1 MDIKLTDEEILDA
14 LEPDLTRAEDI
25 QDELASNREDYERA
39 FRGDAYGNERDGWSQ
54 SIARIIWV
62 NHQSNLCSLL
72 DIFNSDFFLLK
83 SDNYERAQKLQK
95 LIRNQMFVKQ
105 DGYRHLY
112 DFLYDCGLY
121 HYGVL
126 KVYKKDDFDIVY
138 DKFDRL
144 TLEQLSMLVQDGN
157 VQITKYTETTLEDGT
172 TVLENVKVARKE
184 IKYSGATFECVP
196 PWGFFYSPDCKRTD
210 WGGIDGRLAGH
221 KFKLSLNDIRKR
233 ERAGIYKKGT
243 YDKCLEISTESD
255 DKPSDQT
262 AYETDIDDWSSG
274 FAETNVERDESDLNK
289 ELTVRECYCK
299 LDLDED
305 GLLEPA
311 IVVMIEDDII
321 AQIEEN
327 PYKRPPFRIGG
338 MLPMPHRVCGIAPPS
353 ILENDQKVMTNLLRF
368 IQDQAAMST
377 YRNIVTKD
385 TRMQSL
391 LQTRKPFDVIYG
403 DPESMGEVPV
413 QTGDGFILKAYE
425 LLKGEN
431 EETTGS
437 SRYNQGTDGDSL
449 NKTATG
455 INLISRAAE
464 KRLRM
469 SAKAIATSALTGLV
483 KDYIFINQKWKSD
496 QPTQILGTDVVVNP
510 QDVDGQFDI
519 EIDIGVSPAERQL
532 LIQQYDFFAQFAT
545 QAGIPMGLMTP
556 LHLEKIQ
563 KRKYNL
569 FNINIDELMLS
580 EQEYQQEMQKRE
592 QNKPKESWKEF
603 LQLDKIYPLL
613 TRNEQMQILQK
624 LEINP
629 DVQGQV
635 AGIPQSKDILANQ
648 SNQQQSQ
655 VKVQEAAQLSQI
667 KMSEAQQKMMQEREK
682 HQLNVAGKKV
692 DLKAKILSSQLDLVK
707 KGQNDTARADN

>member
-1 MDIKLTDEEILDA
+1 MEIKLTDEEILDA
-14 LEPDLTRAEDI
+14 IEKDLDRAEEI
-25 QDELASNREDYERA
+25 QDELASDRETYARA
-39 FRGDAYGNERDGWSQ
+39 FRGDAYGNERDGWSK

-72 DIFNSDFFLLK
+72 DIFNSDFFMLK
-83 SDNYERAQKLQK
+83 SDNYERSQKLQK
-95 LIRNQMFVKQ
+95 LVRNQMFVKQ

-126 KVYKKDDFDIVY
+126 KAYKKDDFDIIY
-138 DKFDRL
+138 DKYDRL
-144 TLEQLSMLVQDGN
+144 TLDELSMLVQQGN
-157 VQITKYTETTLEDGT
+157 VQITKYTETTLEDGS

-184 IKYSGATFECVP
+184 VKYSGPVFESVD
-196 PWGFFYSPDCKRTD
+196 PWGFGYSPDCKRTD
-210 WGGIDGRLAGH
+210 WGGIDGRLVYH
-221 KFKLSLNDIRKR
+221 QFKLSLNDIRKR
-233 ERAGIYKKGT
+233 ERAGIYRKGT
-243 YDKCLEISTESD
+243 YDKCLEYTSEED
-255 DKPSDQT
+255 DKPSDQV
-262 AYETDIDDWSSG
+262 AYETDIDGWSTD
-274 FAETNVERDESDLNK
+274 AADTTVERDESDLHK

-299 LDLDED
+299 LDLDGD
-305 GLLEPA
+305 GLLEPS
-311 IVVMIEDDII
+311 IVVKIEDDIV
-321 AQIEEN
+321 AQVEEN

-377 YRNIVTKD
+377 YRNLITKD

-403 DPESMGEVPV
+403 DPENIGEVPV
-413 QTGDGFILKAYE
+413 QTADSFALKAYE

-437 SRYNQGTDGDSL
+437 SRYNQGTDGASL

-469 SAKAIATSALTGLV
+469 SARAIATSVLTGLV
-483 KDYIFINQKWKSD
+483 KDFIFINQKWKSD
-496 QPTQILGTDVVVNP
+496 QPMPILGSDVVVEP
-510 QDVDGQFDI
+510 DDVDGNFDI
-519 EIDIGVSPAERQL
+519 EVDIGVSQAERQL
-532 LIQQYDFFAQFAT
+532 LVQQYDYLAQFGT

-569 FNINIDELMLS
+569 FNINIDDLMLS
-580 EQEYQQEMQKRE
+580 EQEFAQEMQKRE
-592 QNKPKESWKEF
+592 QNKPKEDWKEF
-603 LQLDKIYPLL
+603 VQMDKLYPLL
-613 TRNEQMQILQK
+613 ARTEQAQILSRLGIQ
-624 LEINP
+624 P
-629 DVQGQV
+629 DPNAQV
-635 AGIPQSKDILANQ
+635 AGIPQARDILANQ
-648 SNQQQSQ
+648 SKQQDAQLRTQ
-655 VKVQEAAQLSQI
+655 EKVQD
-667 KMSEAQQKMMQEREK
+667 MMFKREE
-682 HQLNVAGKKV
+682 HAMDMQGKREE
-692 DLKAKILSSQLDLVK
+692 LRNKAIGSKIDLVGK
-707 KGQNDTARADN
+707 IVTMKGKNDSTGRNTERD